1 MCIKCAYWFFVSIVI
16 FVFGSGYSLSGD
28 VNLPQDLSSQSISL
42 QGKTRLTKMS
52 DRSADVLSPVMLGEE
67 SSPRF
72 VTIRGEVVNA
82 SGNSLPTSLSVSL
95 RVFDDMS
102 PAYIMTTV
110 VDQPSGAFAF
120 DAVEV
125 RPGRSFVVSTRYMG
139 HLYTSRVIHSSDFA
153 NTAEIFVQL
162 YIYEPTNNP
171 VHLLAERVHVFFD
184 LGAPQMLRVTEFL
197 IISNVSPY
205 VFTSVNAGEPAIYF
219 ALPPRFVDLEI
230 GDSQNNQV
238 IVTEDGFGMLAPI
251 FPGQLPQEILFSYNL
266 PCDYR
271 LEMDLKFPVAVSS
284 IVVALPQDNMRL
296 TSKQLS
302 DVGWRDVRGR
312 RLRLYETHNLAA
324 DEALKVLLSRK
335 VGVFSPSDSSLA
347 VVVGGVVFAL
357 AAFFSWRLLWRKGQR
372 TSKKAEHDG
381 GVVSEDREAV
391 LDAIIAL
398 DDLFRAGE
406 LPEEV
411 YRQRRSDLKE
421 KLKSG

>member
-1 MCIKCAYWFFVSIVI
+1 M
-16 FVFGSGYSLSGD
+16 SG
-28 VNLPQDLSSQSISL
+28 QF
-42 QGKTRLTKMS
+42 
-52 DRSADVLSPVMLGEE
+52 ADVFSPAIVGEE

-82 SGNSLPTSLSVSL
+82 SGNSLPKGLSVSL

-102 PAYIMTTV
+102 PVYIMTTV
-110 VDQPSGAFAF
+110 VDEPSGAFSF

-125 RPGRSFVVSTRYMG
+125 RSGRSFVVSTRYMG
-139 HLYTSRVIHSSDFA
+139 HLYTSRVIHASDFA
-153 NTAEIFVQL
+153 DTTEIFIQL
-162 YIYEPTNNP
+162 YIYEPTSNSA
-171 VHLLAERVHVFFD
+171 HLLAERVHVFFD
-184 LGAPQMLRVTEFL
+184 LIAPQMLRVTEFL

-205 VFTSVNAGEPAIYF
+205 VFTSANAGEPAIYF
-219 ALPPRFVDLEI
+219 ALPPRFVDLEVE
-230 GDSQNNQV
+230 DSQNNQV
-238 IVTEDGFGMLAPI
+238 MVTEDGFGTLSPI

-266 PCDYR
+266 PYDDN
-271 LEMDLKFPVAVSS
+271 LEMNLKFPVAVSS

-302 DVGWRDVRGR
+302 DAGWRDVRGR

-324 DEALKVLLSRK
+324 EDALYVSLSRR
-335 VGVFSPSDSSLA
+335 VGVFLPSDSSLGT
-347 VVVGGVVFAL
+347 VIGGVVFAL
-357 AAFFSWRLLWRKGQR
+357 AAFFSWRLLWRKGQC

-411 YRQRRSDLKE
+411 YRRRRSDLKE